1 MIAITFAVPEE
12 SSTFRKRLRL
22 VRRDLIPGMATFT
35 GTLGGREIVVAHVG
49 MGLESARKRTQ
60 LLLSHYHPEL
70 LIAAGFGGGLAPK
83 LIIGD
88 VVVDPRGNPTLAE
101 LAPSIRVGRIVTSP
115 NPMETVADKAALFRY
130 SGADVVDMETE
141 AIAAVC
147 AEKSMPVIGI
157 RAISDAANDPLPVPL
172 PAWFDLATQRSRPL
186 VLLGY
191 LLGHPDA
198 VLPFVQF
205 VRRLGKVRGALADGL
220 ILICERGLEAKRP

>member
-22 VRRDLIPGMATFT
+22 VRRDSIPGMATFT

-49 MGLESARKRTQ
+49 MGLESARKRTR
-60 LLLSHYHPEL
+60 LLLSHVRPDL
-70 LIAAGFGGGLAPK
+70 LIAAGFGGALAPE

-88 VVVDPRGNPTLAE
+88 VVFDPRENPTLAE

-115 NPMETVADKAALFRY
+115 NPMETAADKAALFRY
-130 SGADVVDMETE
+130 SSAAVVDMETE
-141 AIAAVC
+141 AIAVAC
-147 AEKSMPVIGI
+147 AEAGIPVIGV
-157 RAISDAANDPLPVPL
+157 RAISDAANDALPVPL
-172 PAWFDLATQRSRPL
+172 PAWFDLETQRTRPL

-191 LLGHPDA
+191 LLGHPEA

-205 VRRLGKVRGALADGL
+205 VRRLGKVRSALADGL
-220 ILICERGLEAKRP
+220 MLIYERCLLVER